1 MALIDLLLTED
12 TLLEE
17 GLAGGVEGAVEG
29 GDEEKG
35 LGGQDLLGLLG
46 GDLSEDGDTGN
57 L

>member
-1 MALIDLLLTED
+1 MALVDLLLTED

-35 LGGQDLLGLLG
+35 FGGQDLLGLLG
-46 GDLSEDGDTGN
+46 GHLSEDGDTGN